1 MALDDTLKQLMKQ
14 LGAAINESL
23 SESETV
29 SDAMADIRAAGYDVF
44 LILEA
49 TIGFHRRDAEAAG
62 EVSPEGLVS
71 GDLVLNSQDT
81 KFLRSLRISL
91 NHPGDPFPDPS

>member
-71 GDLVLNSQDT
+71 AN
-81 KFLRSLRISL
+81 RAA
-91 NHPGDPFPDPS
+91 PCAAPDRGAARGGPDARPPAP